1 MKQGHNWL
9 LIKCVPS
16 SMKGHNKNIQSC
28 FNWASPISFFL
39 ESIQGNL
46 RINMHKKRKKKVFH
60 FPTLAVGS
68 FKLYQHK
75 LIFIFEKDT
84 CIVRLKDKNILL
96 SYNMPKNVFPEQ
108 EKRIL
113 FPIIK
118 T

>member
-1 MKQGHNWL
+1 
-9 LIKCVPS
+9 
-16 SMKGHNKNIQSC
+16 
-28 FNWASPISFFL
+28 
-39 ESIQGNL
+39 
-46 RINMHKKRKKKVFH
+46 MHKKRKKKVFH

>member
-84 CIVRLKDKNILL
+84 CIVRLKDKN
-96 SYNMPKNVFPEQ
+96 EQ
-108 EKRIL
+108 YMFAERFAFL
-113 FPIIK
+113 ENA
-118 T
+118 